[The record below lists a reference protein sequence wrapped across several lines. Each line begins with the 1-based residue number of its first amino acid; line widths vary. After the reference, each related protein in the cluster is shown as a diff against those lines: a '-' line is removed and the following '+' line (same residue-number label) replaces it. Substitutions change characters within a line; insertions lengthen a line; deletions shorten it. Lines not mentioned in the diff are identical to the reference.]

1 MHFHKGIFHIQITMP
16 DIDHTSIV
24 LNGNVEQILHATY
37 KKRVSLW
44 SHNDV
49 SELRLHPPLALGGE
63 NMYTHIAYIQ
73 TSCVNTQV
81 QKPSH
86 IGGERKKGKRSFR
99 GTVDLDRGHLS
110 SGNSDQARQKQGAA
124 GFPGYFLAKRR
135 ASLTFVHSDDFCHN
149 VLLGQTVEVSNI
161 PYRNTN

>member
-1 MHFHKGIFHIQITMP
+1 MRTSDKSSIIMP
-16 DIDHTSIV
+16 
-24 LNGNVEQILHATY
+24 NGNVEQIHAT
-37 KKRVSLW
+37 KKASFW
-44 SHNDV
+44 SHNYV
-49 SELRLHPPLALGGE
+49 SELRTHPQLALGGE

-73 TSCVNTQV
+73 TSHVNTQM
-81 QKPSH
+81 QTPTHK
-86 IGGERKKGKRSFR
+86 GGERKNKKEGFR

-149 VLLGQTVEVSNI
+149 VLLGQTVEVCNI